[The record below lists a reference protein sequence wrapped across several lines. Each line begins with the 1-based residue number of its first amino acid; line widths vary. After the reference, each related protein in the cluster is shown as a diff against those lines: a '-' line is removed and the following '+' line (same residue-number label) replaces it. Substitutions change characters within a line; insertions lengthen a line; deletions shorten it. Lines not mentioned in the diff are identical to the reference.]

1 MKYPHTSYFK
11 FSPSVDKEDV
21 RESGYFNINNFIN
34 KDIIFTTKM
43 DGSNCV
49 MTSKHIAARNGKT
62 ADHSSFDYAKVL
74 HSQIHTLIPENH
86 HVFGEWLYAKHN
98 IWYDNLDDYYQVFAI
113 YNEEKQTWLCW
124 QDVIEIAGQLG
135 LVTVEY
141 SKIYNINDIKT
152 LKDTIIDYAEQKIT
166 NGHEG
171 IVVRTKEAFKDFDN
185 NVAKYVR
192 RNHVQTDEHWSKQK
206 IIRNILKL

>member
-1 MKYPHTSYFK
+1 MKYPHTPYFK

-62 ADHSSFDYAKVL
+62 VDHKSFDYAKVL
-74 HSQIHTLIPENH
+74 HSQIHALIPENH
-86 HVFGEWLYAKHN
+86 HVFGEWL
-98 IWYDNLDDYYQVFAI
+98 
-113 YNEEKQTWLCW
+113 
-124 QDVIEIAGQLG
+124 
-135 LVTVEY
+135 
-141 SKIYNINDIKT
+141 
-152 LKDTIIDYAEQKIT
+152 YAEQKIT

-206 IIRNILKL
+206 IIRNILKS